1 MRKSYS
7 NQLRLDSPPIDQVQ
21 LNFDCR
27 DSIVP
32 VLRSLQH
39 VYSKPEVTERIM
51 QLVGRDINSQTSTNR
66 GREGMDYWHIL
77 VLAGVRLGCNYT
89 YDQLQDLAEN
99 HIKLRAIMGVGAWD
113 EHTNFKWRTIRDNL
127 CRLSPETIDE
137 ISRLFVAEGHNIVPK
152 AIEKVRADSFVMET
166 NIHYPTESSLIR
178 DGLRK
183 ILEICSELAVGDSV
197 VGWRQHQ

>member
-51 QLVGRDINSQTSTNR
+51 QLVGREINSQTSTNR

-183 ILEICSELAVGDSV
+183 ILEICSQLAVGDSV

>member
-183 ILEICSELAVGDSV
+183 ILEICSQLAVGDSV